1 MEPVVREVS
10 KETGLHIELFNV
22 NNKKGSK
29 MYGKISLLCN
39 TNSVPLY
46 YNLKSG
52 YSIVGVTTHENL
64 RNWALGQNPSKMA
77 NVRME
82 ELEEAAY
89 RVTGYWGRIQRII
102 RQIRLKGEEKMIK
115 RYGISDQQ

>member
-10 KETGLHIELFNV
+10 KETGLHIEVFNV

-29 MYGKISLLCN
+29 VYSKISLLCN

-82 ELEEAAY
+82 ELEDAAY

-102 RQIRLKGEEKMIK
+102 RQIRIKGEEKMIK
-115 RYGISDQQ
+115 RYGVSDQQ

>member
-1 MEPVVREVS
+1 MEPIVREVS
-10 KETGLHIELFNV
+10 KETGLHIEVFNV

-29 MYGKISLLCN
+29 VYSKISLLCN

-64 RNWALGQNPSKMA
+64 RNWALGQNPSKIA

-89 RVTGYWGRIQRII
+89 RVTIRI
-102 RQIRLKGEEKMIK
+102 KGEEKMIK